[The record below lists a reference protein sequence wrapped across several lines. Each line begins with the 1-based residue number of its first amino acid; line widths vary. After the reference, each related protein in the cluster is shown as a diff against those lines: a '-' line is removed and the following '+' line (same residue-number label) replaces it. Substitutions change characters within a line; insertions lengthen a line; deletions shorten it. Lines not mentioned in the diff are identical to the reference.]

1 MGSALLTSHFSALT
15 VPAKL
20 RHPVQTRRQHPLA
33 EDARVLCFWIGGASM
48 TSNSD
53 ELEEQLRQN
62 LRLRRELGAEIAKA
76 RGSKAKTEL
85 AAQATDSSG
94 KQDYKAVGA
103 PQCRPPELATTE
115 AGQEIGPR
123 AVFWVLIGS
132 VIAGLALGLAYGWI
146 PISWTVRP

>member
-1 MGSALLTSHFSALT
+1 M
-15 VPAKL
+15 P
-20 RHPVQTRRQHPLA
+20 
-33 EDARVLCFWIGGASM
+33 
-48 TSNSD
+48 SNSD

-62 LRLRRELGAEIAKA
+62 LRLRRELGAEIAKS

-85 AAQATDSSG
+85 AVHPTDSSG
-94 KQDYKAVGA
+94 KQDDKTVGA
-103 PQCRPPELATTE
+103 PQYWPPEHANTE

-132 VIAGLALGLAYGWI
+132 VIAGLALALAYGWI

>member
-1 MGSALLTSHFSALT
+1 M
-15 VPAKL
+15 P
-20 RHPVQTRRQHPLA
+20 
-33 EDARVLCFWIGGASM
+33 
-48 TSNSD
+48 SNSD

-85 AAQATDSSG
+85 AVHPTDSSG
-94 KQDYKAVGA
+94 KQDDKTVGA
-103 PQCRPPELATTE
+103 PQYWPPEHANTE

-132 VIAGLALGLAYGWI
+132 VIAGLALALAYGWI
-146 PISWTVRP
+146 TNFVVVRP

>member
-1 MGSALLTSHFSALT
+1 M
-15 VPAKL
+15 P
-20 RHPVQTRRQHPLA
+20 
-33 EDARVLCFWIGGASM
+33 
-48 TSNSD
+48 SNSD

-85 AAQATDSSG
+85 AVHPTDSSG
-94 KQDYKAVGA
+94 KQDDKTVGA
-103 PQCRPPELATTE
+103 PQYWPPELATTE

-123 AVFWVLIGS
+123 TVFWVLIGS
-132 VIAGLALGLAYGWI
+132 VIAGLALALAYGWI